1 LESETL
7 IEFASYFSFDKGER
21 PMLRSKLIP
30 RKLNRNYFA
39 IFLFLIVVFLT
50 LNTAALAEE
59 KNTWIAHSTLVVTKS
74 ETLKVNDNENHF
86 VFFTEYDGV
95 VFNDKGD
102 GSFLD
107 KVRYQVVYLGDTAG
121 MVDGGYKI
129 FTMPDGS
136 QVPRSSRSIKEQRL
150 HLRFLMASGNLSAEQ
165 GIIKGLPAKAFLP

>member
-1 LESETL
+1 
-7 IEFASYFSFDKGER
+7 
-21 PMLRSKLIP
+21 MLRSKLIP

-50 LNTAALAEE
+50 LNTAALTEE
-59 KNTWIAHSTLVVTKS
+59 KNTWIAHSALVVTKS

-95 VFNDKGD
+95 VFNDNGE

-107 KVRYQVVYLGDTAG
+107 KARYQVVYLGDTAG

-136 QVPRSSRSIKEQRL
+136 QVFAKY
-150 HLRFLMASGNLSAEQ
+150 Q
-165 GIIKGLPAKAFLP
+165 GTAAAPPVFNGKWEFIGGTRKYKGITGKGVFTLTTTSEKTSFDILKGEYKLP